1 MKKVL
6 ITGAAGYLGY
16 HIVDLLIKKNYFIY
30 AYDKFYFKNEN
41 IFKNFNNIEVIK
53 GDSRSID
60 EKYFKN
66 IYAVIDLVNI
76 GISPIGDR
84 FFDKVS
90 WDINYNSRVRTCRL
104 AKKHNV
110 KHYIYPSSCSVYGL
124 RKDLK
129 LVNEKS
135 RIDPKSVYAKTKLAL
150 EKKTKN
156 LSNKNFIVTGLRLPT
171 LFGYSKKMRND
182 LIINYFAGYIK
193 KYNKINLQ
201 GDGKQGRPFLHVIDA
216 AKAFIYF
223 LEYKKKDKINNK
235 IINIGTE
242 KNNIILLDLAKKI
255 FNLFKIKP
263 KINYYGILDNRS
275 YFVDFSL
282 SRKLGFKCS
291 KTIQNGIT
299 ELKKNKL
306 FFTKFDNEYNYP
318 KKIFKRYKAKEQNLG
333 KIKSYDYSLLKYKK
347 LNNKPK
353 KKILVILGSDKFN
366 LNLIQKLYNLV
377 CKNLN
382 NFDFVINNDDKKR
395 INFKKKKYKI
405 FSSFN
410 KINQKNLRDDYDVLI
425 NLWGAK
431 IFTKEELSY
440 FEKKINLHPSYLPS
454 WRGKNSSYYANLNQ
468 IGNGA
473 SIIEMDENIDTPNIY
488 VRKKINAKYN
498 ETGFQTYLKSVN
510 LCLNLFNKH
519 IRSILNG
526 KIKFKKIKYLKR
538 NFRIYYKKEFIKDY
552 VIKLK
557 EKDEISKFIRLC
569 LALDFPKNKLK
580 ILVNKQKFYLTLQL
594 KKDKI

>member
-30 AYDKFYFKNEN
+30 VYDKFYFKNEN
-41 IFKNFNNIEVIK
+41 IFKNFNNIKVIK

-135 RIDPKSVYAKTKLAL
+135 LIDPKSVYAKTKIAL

-182 LIINYFAGYIK
+182 LIINYFVGYIK

-347 LNNKPK
+347 
-353 KKILVILGSDKFN
+353 
-366 LNLIQKLYNLV
+366 
-377 CKNLN
+377 
-382 NFDFVINNDDKKR
+382 
-395 INFKKKKYKI
+395 
-405 FSSFN
+405 
-410 KINQKNLRDDYDVLI
+410 
-425 NLWGAK
+425 
-431 IFTKEELSY
+431 
-440 FEKKINLHPSYLPS
+440 
-454 WRGKNSSYYANLNQ
+454 
-468 IGNGA
+468 
-473 SIIEMDENIDTPNIY
+473 
-488 VRKKINAKYN
+488 
-498 ETGFQTYLKSVN
+498 
-510 LCLNLFNKH
+510 
-519 IRSILNG
+519 
-526 KIKFKKIKYLKR
+526 
-538 NFRIYYKKEFIKDY
+538 
-552 VIKLK
+552 
-557 EKDEISKFIRLC
+557 
-569 LALDFPKNKLK
+569 
-580 ILVNKQKFYLTLQL
+580 
-594 KKDKI
+594 